1 MPRNEKHTL
10 SPIEIQLQKQK
21 AFQKAGFL
29 LKNLPDIFS
38 ENEAGRLE
46 LALNSESESERD
58 EANKKVSELIK
69 TLINNKAD
77 PLVLMAIKLHADLFK
92 PVDYPE
98 SSPFVTVDGLLTD
111 LEPHRTNSS
120 QIYKE
125 ALLEVS
131 RKEQNYFMAI
141 YTQTLIDSDMQPPSS
156 PSSLETIDRKLQ
168 FLKNGLLKE
177 KGIGELSKIFDA
189 VALLFHRT
197 PHAYGPVML
206 LILDLHRKTTA
217 NNWQRRI
224 IRKTLNSWKY
234 TLKWDDENLNKQAY
248 SEKSFIKIANEIL
261 SNKLGFRLVSADFIN
276 NLSDIAQAFD
286 KLSGYR
292 YNPSTRKKY
301 LEQIEKEMKASISRK
316 LPKPT
321 KSKNKQRTPSGF
333 RVSEACRILL
343 TNKTIDSTQA
353 AAIET
358 VIEYLRINKKT
369 ALKDFKACIKTPAP
383 QENINKISVRIN
395 NATDKK
401 IESLRKAFQLSRS
414 SLLEFAVNYHEQTN
428 QYRTEQNQQQLNK
441 DTKASLTSKNSGPIK
456 NLDEL
461 RRARQQSI
469 EHQTEHPQSQISTNE
484 QLTAT
489 QKSIDG
495 EKAQITNPQLSVNNN
510 ELKNTEQL
518 ERHPKPAKD
527 EPMLEHSQ
535 LTEAEQPLE
544 TLNQGSKPHT
554 QHIMDKLRRQKQQK
568 EKNRKKNK
576 NRKVKR

>member
-1 MPRNEKHTL
+1 MDQFKWPLTLARKKLDTREIAAMPRNEKHTL

-261 SNKLGFRLVSADFIN
+261 SNKPEHV
-276 NLSDIAQAFD
+276 NLI
-286 KLSGYR
+286 
-292 YNPSTRKKY
+292 
-301 LEQIEKEMKASISRK
+301 
-316 LPKPT
+316 
-321 KSKNKQRTPSGF
+321 
-333 RVSEACRILL
+333 
-343 TNKTIDSTQA
+343 
-353 AAIET
+353 
-358 VIEYLRINKKT
+358 
-369 ALKDFKACIKTPAP
+369 
-383 QENINKISVRIN
+383 
-395 NATDKK
+395 
-401 IESLRKAFQLSRS
+401 
-414 SLLEFAVNYHEQTN
+414 
-428 QYRTEQNQQQLNK
+428 
-441 DTKASLTSKNSGPIK
+441 
-456 NLDEL
+456 
-461 RRARQQSI
+461 
-469 EHQTEHPQSQISTNE
+469 
-484 QLTAT
+484 
-489 QKSIDG
+489 
-495 EKAQITNPQLSVNNN
+495 
-510 ELKNTEQL
+510 
-518 ERHPKPAKD
+518 
-527 EPMLEHSQ
+527 
-535 LTEAEQPLE
+535 
-544 TLNQGSKPHT
+544 
-554 QHIMDKLRRQKQQK
+554 
-568 EKNRKKNK
+568 
-576 NRKVKR
+576 